1 MDVERRRSA
10 TSRSRRRR
18 KKKIALKTKAR
29 KYTSHRAN
37 NFFTTRRDPRCL
49 QRDARGRRRR
59 DGPAPGGV
67 FVASAARVAGRPAG
81 PPDVV
86 HESAEGT
93 ATREIADTA
102 NHRISAEGR
111 TRLVP
116 LVPVVSS
123 RRRVTARVSIPHLT
137 LHTHHLPRAFRLRA
151 DLHRGHA
158 EGGGG
163 EGRARGKSQGGVPL
177 RRVSRRSRRREPAP
191 ERRAVGSADASRGNA
206 RRPGERERTT
216 ANASE
221 HETVERRGAGT
232 RDGGRRGAPP
242 AAPLFSFVIL
252 KPLRR
257 SGCPLSFFCF
267 VSLFHP
273 KPPIRPFLASDAS
286 HALTVFHHSFVT

>member
-1 MDVERRRSA
+1 MRGGDDDAMDLLRAASSSRARPASQGVQPDPPTSFTSPRKVRRR
-10 TSRSRRRR
+10 
-18 KKKIALKTKAR
+18 AR
-29 KYTSHRAN
+29 
-37 NFFTTRRDPRCL
+37 F
-49 QRDARGRRRR
+49 
-59 DGPAPGGV
+59 
-67 FVASAARVAGRPAG
+67 
-81 PPDVV
+81 
-86 HESAEGT
+86 
-93 ATREIADTA
+93 ADTA
-102 NHRISAEGR
+102 NHRISAEER

-116 LVPVVSS
+116 LVPVIAS
-123 RRRVTARVSIPHLT
+123 RRLVTARVSIPRLT

-206 RRPGERERTT
+206 RRPGERERTA

-221 HETVERRGAGT
+221 HEALERRGAGT

-242 AAPLFSFVIL
+242 AALSFVFL
-252 KPLRR
+252 SPLRR

-267 VSLFHP
+267 VSKHLKV
-273 KPPIRPFLASDAS
+273 KPPIRPFLASRLTS
-286 HALTVFHHSFVT
+286 HALTVFHFSFVT

>member
-1 MDVERRRSA
+1 MKTTRERQNVTTPKKRFPHPRVRVFAFRSENNV
-10 TSRSRRRR
+10 
-18 KKKIALKTKAR
+18 
-29 KYTSHRAN
+29 TSHRAN

-67 FVASAARVAGRPAG
+67 FVSGAARVAGRPAG

-86 HESAEGT
+86 HEPAEGT
-93 ATREIADTA
+93 ATREIRG
-102 NHRISAEGR
+102 HGEPPHLGEGR

-116 LVPVVSS
+116 LVPVIAS
-123 RRRVTARVSIPHLT
+123 RRLVTARVSIPRLT

-206 RRPGERERTT
+206 RRPGERERTA

-221 HETVERRGAGT
+221 HEALERRGAGT

-242 AAPLFSFVIL
+242 APPL
-252 KPLRR
+252 
-257 SGCPLSFFCF
+257 FFCF
-267 VSLFHP
+267 SRLFAVRGAHF
-273 KPPIRPFLASDAS
+273 RF
-286 HALTVFHHSFVT
+286 FVLFFCFFI

>member
-1 MDVERRRSA
+1 MRGGDDDAMDLLRAASSSRARPASQGVQPDPPTSFTSPRKVRRR
-10 TSRSRRRR
+10 
-18 KKKIALKTKAR
+18 AR
-29 KYTSHRAN
+29 
-37 NFFTTRRDPRCL
+37 F
-49 QRDARGRRRR
+49 
-59 DGPAPGGV
+59 
-67 FVASAARVAGRPAG
+67 
-81 PPDVV
+81 
-86 HESAEGT
+86 
-93 ATREIADTA
+93 ADTA

-116 LVPVVSS
+116 LVPVVAS

-252 KPLRR
+252 SRLFAVRGAHFRFFRFFVSFLRR
-257 SGCPLSFFCF
+257 ARNRRYDRFS
-267 VSLFHP
+267 
-273 KPPIRPFLASDAS
+273 PPTR
-286 HALTVFHHSFVT
+286 LTKV